1 MNVHHSAR
9 KLVNFA
15 PVILCLRRYILLA
28 WRFCL
33 LTFPM
38 HKRILYAGTA
48 VVALLAGCQTSKP
61 ATSATTGSTAVGLA
75 VETLGTYPVP
85 ANEFAY
91 VYRKNNSSAS
101 DYGTRQS
108 VNDYLDLYT
117 NFRLKVLEAE
127 QKGLDTT
134 QAFKRELD
142 GYRQQLAQP
151 YLTEKSVTDRLVRE
165 AYDRMSQEVSASHIL
180 IRVAPDAA
188 PADTLAA
195 YNKVAALRQL
205 ATGGTDFGKLAREN
219 SEDPSAKENGGKL
232 GYFTAMQMVYPF
244 ESAAYKTPVGAVSQ
258 PIRTRFG
265 YHIIKVNDKR
275 TAQGEIKVAHLM
287 VRMNASAAKADSLT
301 AKKKIDELYSR
312 LKKGENWDKLV
323 AQFSEDAGS
332 AANGGELPPFGT
344 GRMIPSFE
352 DAAFK
357 LQKPGDLAPPV
368 QTPYGW
374 HIIKLIERQP
384 LAKFAD
390 MEPGLKSKV
399 AKDSRSELNKAA
411 FLKRVR
417 QEDQFSEVA
426 AAKTYVFSKADTA
439 LVAGRFKYM
448 TPATVAKATKG
459 IANDNSTLFSIK
471 GKPYLVKNF
480 LAYVQQNQRPRAGA
494 QPAFAMQQL
503 YDQYVEQNLTDFEK
517 NSLDTKYEDYRM
529 LVKEYRDGI
538 LLFQLM
544 DEKVWSKAIE
554 DTVGL
559 KKYFADNQAKYQWD
573 QRVQG
578 TVVSAATPA
587 LLARVQK
594 ELKTG
599 RFPLTRSVPQRVAFT
614 SGGTTLAKL
623 GTMSLDDISKR
634 MMQDTTMQVT
644 LTGRVKKGEKASLA
658 NARAD
663 SATRQLRRRGVAAS
677 RIHKVVQA
685 KPGTDGAAQVAL
697 FSGSPAA
704 IEAELN
710 EPNPLSVQISQKVF
724 QKGDNKVMDELMTKG
739 PGTYNVQKDGRYYAV
754 TIDRTLPAGPKT
766 LAEARG
772 QSTSDYQTYLEK
784 EWIAQMRTARP
795 VKVNEAEVS
804 KLVTK

>member
-1 MNVHHSAR
+1 
-9 KLVNFA
+9 
-15 PVILCLRRYILLA
+15 
-28 WRFCL
+28 
-33 LTFPM
+33 M
-38 HKRILYAGTA
+38 HKRILYAGAA
-48 VVALLAGCQTSKP
+48 VVTLLAGCQTSKP
-61 ATSATTGSTAVGLA
+61 AASATTGSTATGPA

-91 VYRKNNSSAS
+91 VYRKNNSSAP

-108 VNDYLDLYT
+108 VSDYLDLYT

-134 QAFKRELD
+134 QAFKRELE

-151 YLTEKSVTDRLVRE
+151 YLTEKSVTDQLVRE
-165 AYDRMSQEVSASHIL
+165 AYDRMSQEVNASHIL
-180 IRVAPDAA
+180 VRVAPDAT
-188 PADTLAA
+188 PQDTLTA
-195 YNKVAALRQL
+195 YQKIEKLRQQAL
-205 ATGGTDFGKLAREN
+205 SGTDFGQLARAN

-244 ESAAYKTPVGAVSQ
+244 ESAAYKTPVGQVSQ

-287 VRMNASAAKADSLT
+287 IRMNANAAKADSLT

-390 MEPGLKSKV
+390 MEPSLKSKV

-426 AAKTYVFSKADTA
+426 SAKTYAFAKADTA
-439 LVAGRFKYM
+439 LVAGRFKY
-448 TPATVAKATKG
+448 TAPAATMKAAKGT
-459 IANDNSTLFSIK
+459 ANDNSTLFSIK
-471 GKPYLVKNF
+471 GKPYLVKDF
-480 LAYVQQNQRPRAGA
+480 LAYVQQNQRPRTGA

-503 YDQYVEQNLTDFEK
+503 YDQYVEQSLTDFEK

-594 ELKTG
+594 EMKTG
-599 RFPLTRSVPQRVAFT
+599 RFPLTRNVPQGVAFNF
-614 SGGTTLAKL
+614 GTTLSKV
-623 GTMSLDDISKR
+623 GNMTLDDISKR
-634 MMQDTTMQVT
+634 MVQDTTMQVT
-644 LTGRVKKGEKASLA
+644 ITGRVKKGEKASLA
-658 NARAD
+658 SARAD
-663 SATRQLRRRGVAAS
+663 STVRQLRRRGVAAS
-677 RIHKVVQA
+677 RIRKAVQA
-685 KPGTDGAAQVAL
+685 TPGTTTAAQVAL
-697 FSGSPAA
+697 FSGNPVA
-704 IEAELN
+704 IESEMN
-710 EPNPLSVQISQKVF
+710 DQNPLSVQITQKVF

-772 QSTSDYQTYLEK
+772 QATSDYQTYLEK
-784 EWIAQMRTARP
+784 EWIAQMRAARP

>member
-1 MNVHHSAR
+1 
-9 KLVNFA
+9 
-15 PVILCLRRYILLA
+15 
-28 WRFCL
+28 
-33 LTFPM
+33 M
-38 HKRILYAGTA
+38 HKRILYAGAA
-48 VVALLAGCQTSKP
+48 VAALLAGCQASKP
-61 ATSATTGSTAVGLA
+61 AATAPTAATASGPA

-85 ANEFAY
+85 ASEFAY
-91 VYRKNNSSAS
+91 VYRKNNSSAP

-127 QKGLDTT
+127 QRGLDTT
-134 QAFKRELD
+134 QAFKRELE

-151 YLTEKSVTDRLVRE
+151 YLTEKSVTDQLVRE
-165 AYDRMSQEVSASHIL
+165 AYDRMGQEVSASHIL
-180 IRVAPDAA
+180 IRVAPDAT
-188 PADTLAA
+188 PQDTLAA
-195 YNKVAALRQL
+195 YNKAASLRQQAL
-205 ATGGTDFGKLAREN
+205 GGADFGQLARTA
-219 SEDPSAKENGGKL
+219 SEDPSARENGGKL

-244 ESAAYKTPVGAVSQ
+244 ESAAYKTPVGQVSA
-258 PIRTRFG
+258 PVRTRFG
-265 YHIIKVNDKR
+265 YHLIKVNDKR

-287 VRMNASAAKADSLT
+287 IRMNASAAKADSLT

-352 DAAFK
+352 EVAFK
-357 LQKPGDLAPPV
+357 LQKPGDISAPV

-374 HIIKLIERQP
+374 HVIKLIEKQP

-390 MEPGLKSKV
+390 LESGLKSKV
-399 AKDSRSELNKAA
+399 AKDSRSELNKTA
-411 FLKRVR
+411 FLKRIR
-417 QEDQFSEVA
+417 QEDQFVEVP

-439 LVAGRFKYM
+439 LVAGRYKYTAPTTM
-448 TPATVAKATKG
+448 VKLAKNTVYDG
-459 IANDNSTLFSIK
+459 STLFTIK
-471 GKPYLVKNF
+471 GKPYLVKDF
-480 LAYVQQNQRPRAGA
+480 LTYAQQNQRPRTGA

-503 YDQYVEQNLTDFEK
+503 YDQYVDYSLTEFEK

-578 TVVSAATPA
+578 TVASAATPA

-599 RFPLTRSVPQRVAFT
+599 RFPVTKNVPKTVVFRNA
-614 SGGTTLAKL
+614 SASIAKGGLS
-623 GTMSLDDISKR
+623 SLEDIAKR
-634 MMQDTTMQVT
+634 MQQDSLAQVT
-644 LTGRVKKGEKASLA
+644 LTGRVRKGEKATL
-658 NARAD
+658 ARARVD
-663 SATRQLRRRGVAAS
+663 STASRLRRRGIAAR
-677 RIHKVVQA
+677 RIR
-685 KPGTDGAAQVAL
+685 TAAQAAPATADGGVQIAL
-697 FSGSPAA
+697 VSGAPAA

-710 EPNPLSVQISQKVF
+710 EQNPLSVQISQRIF
-724 QKGDNKVMDELMTKG
+724 QKGDNKVMDELMGKG

-754 TIDRTLPAGPKT
+754 TIDKVLPAGPKT

-772 QSTSDYQTYLEK
+772 QATSDYQTYLEK
-784 EWIAQMRTARP
+784 EWITQMRAARP

>member
-1 MNVHHSAR
+1 
-9 KLVNFA
+9 
-15 PVILCLRRYILLA
+15 
-28 WRFCL
+28 
-33 LTFPM
+33 M

-48 VVALLAGCQTSKP
+48 AVTLLAGCQASKP
-61 ATSATTGSTAVGLA
+61 AASAATATSTTGPM
-75 VETLGTYPVP
+75 VEMLGDYPVP

-91 VYRKNNSSAS
+91 VYRKNNSSAA

-151 YLTEKSVTDRLVRE
+151 YLTEKSVTDQLVRE
-165 AYDRMSQEVSASHIL
+165 AYDRMGQEVNASHIL
-180 IRVAPDAA
+180 IRVAPDAT
-188 PADTLAA
+188 PRDTLAA
-195 YNKVAALRQL
+195 YQKVEKLRQQAL
-205 ATGGTDFGKLAREN
+205 AGQDFGQLARTA
-219 SEDPSAKENGGKL
+219 SEDPSAKENGGTL

-244 ESAAYKTPVGAVSQ
+244 ESAAYKTPVGQVSA

-275 TAQGEIKVAHLM
+275 AAQGEIKVAHLM
-287 VRMNASAAKADSLT
+287 IRMNANAAKADSLT
-301 AKKKIDELYSR
+301 AKKKVDELYSR
-312 LKKGENWDKLV
+312 LRKGENWDKLV

-352 DAAFK
+352 EVAFK
-357 LQKPGDLAPPV
+357 LQKPGEIAAPV

-374 HIIKLIERQP
+374 HIIKLIERLP
-384 LAKFAD
+384 VAKFA
-390 MEPGLKSKV
+390 EVESTLKSKV

-417 QEDQFSEVA
+417 QEDQFVEVPVS
-426 AAKTYVFSKADTA
+426 KTYVFSKADTA
-439 LVAGRFKYM
+439 LVAGRYKFAA
-448 TPATVAKATKG
+448 PATTGKPVKAAKGA
-459 IANDNSTLFSIK
+459 ANDNSTLFTIK
-471 GKPYLVKNF
+471 GKPYLVRDF
-480 LAYVQQNQRPRAGA
+480 LAYTQQNQRPRTGA

-503 YDQYVEQNLTDFEK
+503 YDQYVEQSLTEFEK
-517 NSLDTKYEDYRM
+517 NSLETKYEDYRI

-559 KKYFADNQAKYQWD
+559 KKYFADNRAKYQWD

-578 TVVSAATPA
+578 SVISAATSALRSQVQPLFGHSAVAMPTTKGIPA
-587 LLARVQK
+587 TIGFKA
-594 ELKTG
+594 KTAT
-599 RFPLTRSVPQRVAFT
+599 LTPAGT
-614 SGGTTLAKL
+614 EALDKLTNLMLTDTTLRLTASSPAKTAL
-623 GTMSLDDISKR
+623 VSQRSARIKAYLVGKGVSGKSIKAATA
-634 MMQDTTMQVT
+634 T
-644 LTGRVKKGEKASLA
+644 KKSSA
-658 NARAD
+658 AD
-663 SATRQLRRRGVAAS
+663 VIYMTAYTR
-677 RIHKVVQA
+677 
-685 KPGTDGAAQVAL
+685 D
-697 FSGSPAA
+697 PAA
-704 IEAELN
+704 IEQHFNAQ
-710 EPNPLSVQISQKVF
+710 NPLSVQINQKVF
-724 QKGDNKVMDELMTKG
+724 QKGDNKVVDDLLAKG
-739 PGTYNVQKDGRYYAV
+739 PGTYNLEKDGRYYTV
-754 TIDRTLPAGPKT
+754 TIDKTLPAGPKT

-772 QSTSDYQTYLEK
+772 QATSDYQTYLEK
-784 EWIAQMRTARP
+784 EWITQMRTARP
-795 VKVNEAEVS
+795 VKVNDGEAS

>member
-1 MNVHHSAR
+1 
-9 KLVNFA
+9 
-15 PVILCLRRYILLA
+15 
-28 WRFCL
+28 
-33 LTFPM
+33 M
-38 HKRILYAGTA
+38 HKRILYASAATA
-48 VVALLAGCQTSKP
+48 ALLAACQASKP
-61 ATSATTGSTAVGLA
+61 VATTSMAPAAGPA
-75 VETLGTYPVP
+75 VEMLGTYPVP
-85 ANEFAY
+85 AKEFAY
-91 VYRKNNSSAS
+91 VYRKNNSTAA
-101 DYGTRQS
+101 DYATRPS
-108 VNDYLDLYT
+108 VTDYLDLYT

-127 QKGLDTT
+127 QRGLDTT

-151 YLTEKSVTDRLVRE
+151 YLTEKSVTDQLVRE
-165 AYDRMSQEVSASHIL
+165 AYDRMGQEVSASHIL

-195 YNKVAALRQL
+195 YNKIAALRQQ
-205 ATGGTDFGKLAREN
+205 AVAGTDFGQLARTN
-219 SEDPSAKENGGKL
+219 SEDPSARENGGKL

-244 ESAAYKTPVGAVSQ
+244 ESAAYKTPVGQISA

-265 YHIIKVNDKR
+265 YHVIRVNDRR

-287 VRMNASAAKADSLT
+287 IRMNPSAAKADSLT
-301 AKKKIDELYSR
+301 ARKKIDELYSR
-312 LKKGENWDKLV
+312 LKKGESWEKLV

-352 DAAFK
+352 EAAFK

-374 HIIKLIERQP
+374 HVIKLLEKQP

-390 MEPGLKSKV
+390 LEAGLKAKV
-399 AKDSRSELNKAA
+399 SKDSRSELNKAA

-417 QEDQFSEVA
+417 QEDQFVEIP
-426 AAKTYVFSKADTA
+426 AAKAYIMSQADTA
-439 LVAGRFKYM
+439 LVNGRYKFVK
-448 TPATVAKATKG
+448 TDKDKLPKSP
-459 IANDNSTLFSIK
+459 NNLPLFTIK
-471 GKPYLVKNF
+471 GKNYPTGDF
-480 LAYVQQNQRPRAGA
+480 LKYVQQNQRARPSA
-494 QPAFAMQQL
+494 QPSFAMQQL
-503 YDQYVEQNLTDFEK
+503 YDQYVEQSLTEFEK

-559 KKYFADNQAKYQWD
+559 KKFFADNQAKYQWE

-578 TVVSAATPA
+578 RVISAATPA

-599 RFPLTRSVPQRVAFT
+599 NFPMANPGAKSLVFNTGKTDLTKAGEAALSDLTKRLA
-614 SGGTTLAKL
+614 GDTL
-623 GTMSLDDISKR
+623 T
-634 MMQDTTMQVT
+634 QVT
-644 LTGRVKKGEKASLA
+644 VTGRVRKGEKASLA
-658 NARAD
+658 RVRAD
-663 SATRQLRRRGVAAS
+663 AAARLLRQRGVSARRIRTATQAA
-677 RIHKVVQA
+677 A
-685 KPGTDGAAQVAL
+685 TADGGAQLAL
-697 FSGSPAA
+697 ATSSPAA
-704 IEAELN
+704 LEATLN
-710 EPNPLSVQISQKVF
+710 EQNPLSVQISQRVF
-724 QKGDNKVMDELMTKG
+724 AKGDNKVMDDLLAKG

-754 TIDRTLPAGPKT
+754 TIDKTLPAGPKT

-772 QSTSDYQTYLEK
+772 QATSDYQTYLEK
-784 EWIAQMRTARP
+784 EWIAQLRAARP
-795 VKVNEAEVS
+795 VKMNEAEVN
-804 KLVTK
+804 KLITK

>member
-1 MNVHHSAR
+1 
-9 KLVNFA
+9 
-15 PVILCLRRYILLA
+15 
-28 WRFCL
+28 
-33 LTFPM
+33 M
-38 HKRILYAGTA
+38 HKRILYAGAA
-48 VVALLAGCQTSKP
+48 VVTLLAGCQTSKP
-61 ATSATTGSTAVGLA
+61 APSAAVASTTATGPV

-91 VYRKNNSSAS
+91 VYRKNNSSAP

-108 VNDYLDLYT
+108 VTDYLDLYT

-127 QKGLDTT
+127 QRGLDTT
-134 QAFKRELD
+134 QAFKRELE

-151 YLTEKSVTDRLVRE
+151 YLTEKSVTDQLVRE
-165 AYDRMSQEVSASHIL
+165 AYDRMSQEVNASHIL
-180 IRVAPDAA
+180 VRVAPDAT
-188 PADTLAA
+188 PQDTLAA
-195 YNKVAALRQL
+195 YQKITKLRQQ
-205 ATGGTDFGKLAREN
+205 AQAGEDFGQLARAN

-244 ESAAYKTPVGAVSQ
+244 ESVAYKTPVGQVSQ
-258 PIRTRFG
+258 PVRTRFG
-265 YHIIKVNDKR
+265 YHLIKVNDKR
-275 TAQGEIKVAHLM
+275 AAQGEIKVAHLM
-287 VRMNASAAKADSLT
+287 IRMNANAPKADSIT

-352 DAAFK
+352 ESAFK
-357 LQKPGDLAPPV
+357 LQKPGDLSAPV

-374 HIIKLIERQP
+374 HVIRLIEKQP

-390 MEPGLKSKV
+390 LEAGLKSKV

-417 QEDQFSEVA
+417 QEDKFAEVP

-439 LVAGRFKYM
+439 LVAGRYKYVA
-448 TPATVAKATKG
+448 PAAAMKAPAKNAVT
-459 IANDNSTLFSIK
+459 DNSALFTIN
-471 GKPYLVKNF
+471 GKPYTVKEF
-480 LAYVQQNQRPRAGA
+480 LTFAQQNQRPRTGA
-494 QPAFAMQQL
+494 QPSFAMQQL
-503 YDQYVEQNLTDFEK
+503 YDQYVEQSLTDYEK

-559 KKYFADNQAKYQWD
+559 KKYFAANQSKYQWD

-578 TVVSAATPA
+578 TVVSAASPA
-587 LLARVQK
+587 LLARAQK
-594 ELKTG
+594 ELKAG
-599 RFPLTRSVPQRVAFT
+599 RTPVTKNVPKAIAVRP
-614 SGGTTLAKL
+614 GGTIQTKIGGIA
-623 GTMSLDDISKR
+623 LDGLLKE
-634 MMQDTTMQVT
+634 MLQDTLSRVT

-658 NARAD
+658 GARAD
-663 SATRQLRRRGVAAS
+663 SVASYLRRRGGISARRISKTVAKA
-677 RIHKVVQA
+677 
-685 KPGTDGAAQVAL
+685 PAAESQVQVAVV
-697 FSGSPAA
+697 SANPAA
-704 IEAELN
+704 IESELN
-710 EPNPLSVQISQKVF
+710 EQNPLSVQISQRIF
-724 QKGDNKVMDELMTKG
+724 QKGDNKVMDELMGKG
-739 PGTYNVQKDGRYYAV
+739 PGTYNVQKDGRYYAA
-754 TIDRTLPAGPKT
+754 TIDKVLPAGPKT

-772 QSTSDYQTYLEK
+772 QATSDYQTYLEK
-784 EWIAQMRTARP
+784 EWIAQMRAARP
-795 VKVNEAEVS
+795 VQVNEAEVN
-804 KLVTK
+804 KLITK

>member
-1 MNVHHSAR
+1 MRCHRLLHS
-9 KLVNFA
+9 
-15 PVILCLRRYILLA
+15 Y
-28 WRFCL
+28 
-33 LTFPM
+33 M
-38 HKRILYAGTA
+38 HKRILYAGAAA
-48 VVALLAGCQTSKP
+48 VTLLAGCQTSKP
-61 ATSATTGSTAVGLA
+61 AASAATTSTATGPA

-91 VYRKNNSSAS
+91 VYRKNNSTAA

-108 VNDYLDLYT
+108 VTEYLDLYT

-127 QKGLDTT
+127 QRGLDTT

-142 GYRQQLAQP
+142 GYRQQLSQP
-151 YLTEKSVTDRLVRE
+151 YLTEKSVTDQLVRE
-165 AYDRMSQEVSASHIL
+165 AYDRMSQEVNASHIL
-180 IRVAPDAA
+180 IRVAPDAT
-188 PADTLAA
+188 PQDTLAA
-195 YNKVAALRQL
+195 YQRIEKVRQDAL
-205 ATGGTDFGKLAREN
+205 AGTDFAQLARTQ

-244 ESAAYKTPVGAVSQ
+244 ESAAYKTPVGQVSA

-265 YHIIKVNDKR
+265 YHVIKVNDKR

-287 VRMNASAAKADSLT
+287 IRMNANAAKSDSLT

-352 DAAFK
+352 EVAFK
-357 LQKPGDLAPPV
+357 MQKPGEIAPPV

-374 HIIKLIERQP
+374 HVIKLIERQP

-390 MEPGLKSKV
+390 VESTLKSKV

-417 QEDQFSEVA
+417 QEDQFMETA
-426 AAKTYVFSKADTA
+426 AAKTYAFSKADTA
-439 LVAGRFKYM
+439 LVAGRYKYAA
-448 TPATVAKATKG
+448 PAAPAKAAKAAKAAKG
-459 IANDNSTLFSIK
+459 AANDNSALFTIK
-471 GKPYLVKNF
+471 GKPYLVKDF
-480 LAYVQQNQRPRAGA
+480 LTYAQQNQRPRTGA

-503 YDQYVEQNLTDFEK
+503 YDQYVEQSLTEFEK
-517 NSLDTKYEDYRM
+517 NSLETKYEDYRM

-559 KKYFADNQAKYQWD
+559 KKYFAENQAKYQWE

-578 TVVSAATPA
+578 TATSAATPA

-599 RFPLTRSVPQRVAFT
+599 RFPVTKNVPKTAAFRTGSGSLVKGGVLALEDVAKRLLQD
-614 SGGTTLAKL
+614 TLA
-623 GTMSLDDISKR
+623 R
-634 MMQDTTMQVT
+634 VT
-644 LTGRVKKGEKASLA
+644 FTGRVKKGEKASLA
-658 NARAD
+658 AARAD
-663 SATRQLRRRGVAAS
+663 SAARFLKRRGVAMRRIDKKMLAS
-677 RIHKVVQA
+677 
-685 KPGTDGAAQVAL
+685 GAAESSVQIAL
-697 FSGSPAA
+697 SSANPTA

-710 EPNPLSVQISQKVF
+710 EQNPLSVQISQKVF
-724 QKGDNKVMDELMTKG
+724 QKGDNKVVDELMSKG

-754 TIDRTLPAGPKT
+754 TIDRILPAGPKT

-772 QSTSDYQTYLEK
+772 QATSDYQTYLEK
-784 EWIAQMRTARP
+784 EWITQMRAARP

-804 KLVTK
+804 KLITK

>member
-1 MNVHHSAR
+1 
-9 KLVNFA
+9 
-15 PVILCLRRYILLA
+15 
-28 WRFCL
+28 
-33 LTFPM
+33 M
-38 HKRILYAGTA
+38 HKRILYASA
-48 VVALLAGCQTSKP
+48 ASAALLAGCQAAKPVTTTSMMAP
-61 ATSATTGSTAVGLA
+61 VAGPA
-75 VETLGTYPVP
+75 VEMLGTYPVP

-91 VYRKNNSSAS
+91 VYRKNNSTAA
-101 DYGTRQS
+101 DYGTRAS
-108 VNDYLDLYT
+108 VTDYLDLYT

-127 QKGLDTT
+127 QRGLDTT

-151 YLTEKSVTDRLVRE
+151 YLTEKSVTDQLVRE
-165 AYDRMSQEVSASHIL
+165 AYDRMGQEVSASHIL

-195 YNKVAALRQL
+195 YNKIAALRQQ
-205 ATGGTDFGKLAREN
+205 AVAGTDFGQLASAN
-219 SEDPSAKENGGKL
+219 SEDPSARENGGKL

-244 ESAAYKTPVGAVSQ
+244 ESAAYKTPVGQISA

-265 YHIIKVNDKR
+265 YHIIKVNDRR

-287 VRMNASAAKADSLT
+287 IRMNPGAAKTDSLT
-301 AKKKIDELYSR
+301 ARKKIDELYSR
-312 LKKGENWDKLV
+312 LKKGESWDKLV

-352 DAAFK
+352 EAAFK
-357 LQKPGDLAPPV
+357 LQKPGDLTPPV

-374 HIIKLIERQP
+374 HIIKLIEKQP

-390 MEPGLKSKV
+390 LEAGLKSKV
-399 AKDSRSELNKAA
+399 SKDSRSELNKAA

-417 QEDQFSEVA
+417 REDAFVEIP
-426 AAKTYVFSKADTA
+426 AAKAYAFGRADTS
-439 LVAGRFKYM
+439 LVAGRFKYQFVAGEGM
-448 TPATVAKATKG
+448 KPAQAKASGGKLP
-459 IANDNSTLFSIK
+459 LFLIK
-471 GKPYLVKNF
+471 SKPYYVSDF
-480 LAYVQQNQRPRAGA
+480 LTYVQQNQRPRTGA

-503 YDQYVEQNLTDFEK
+503 YDQYVEQSLTEFEK

-559 KKYFADNQAKYQWD
+559 KKFFADNQAKYQWD

-578 TVVSAATPA
+578 RVISAATPA
-587 LLARVQK
+587 LLTRVQK

-599 RFPLTRSVPQRVAFT
+599 RFPMANPGAKSLVFNAGKADLSKA
-614 SGGTTLAKL
+614 GEAALDDLAK
-623 GTMSLDDISKR
+623 R
-634 MMQDTTMQVT
+634 MAGDTTTQVT
-644 LTGRVKKGEKASLA
+644 ITGRVRKGEKATLA
-658 NARAD
+658 RTRAD
-663 SATRQLRRRGVAAS
+663 ATARLLRQHGVSAGRIRMATQAA
-677 RIHKVVQA
+677 A
-685 KPGTDGAAQVAL
+685 TADGGAQMAL
-697 FSGSPAA
+697 TTSSPAA
-704 IEAELN
+704 LEASLN
-710 EPNPLSVQISQKVF
+710 EQNPLSVQISQRVF
-724 QKGDNKVMDELMTKG
+724 AKGDNKVMDELLTKG

-754 TIDRTLPAGPKT
+754 TIDKALPAGPKT

-772 QSTSDYQTYLEK
+772 QATSDYQTYLEK
-784 EWIAQMRTARP
+784 EWIAQLRAARP
-795 VKVNEAEVS
+795 VKVNEAEVN
-804 KLVTK
+804 KLITK